1 MEQSQR
7 NRIIQSCTSALEQA
21 RSRVQEVTGRDA
33 YSIQMEFLEWM
44 VLGIDEVEVDYS
56 TDHNEWEY
64 E

>member
-7 NRIIQSCTSALEQA
+7 DKIIQSCTSALDQA
-21 RSRVQEVTGRDA
+21 RIRVQEVTGRDA

-44 VLGIDEVEVDYS
+44 AMGIDEVEVEYS

>member
-7 NRIIQSCTSALEQA
+7 DKIIQSCTSALDQA
-21 RSRVQEVTGRDA
+21 RIRVQEVTGRDA
-33 YSIQMEFLEWM
+33 YSIQMEFLEWISM
-44 VLGIDEVEVDYS
+44 GIDEVEVEYS

>member
-7 NRIIQSCTSALEQA
+7 DRIIQSCTSALDQA
-21 RSRVQEVTGRDA
+21 RIRVQEVTGRDA

-44 VLGIDEVEVDYS
+44 AMGIDEVEVEYS